1 MTDDET
7 RPIETPQPAPQPAGD
22 PGAMH
27 GAPEP
32 AGTPAGTEPVR
43 GIAAGPNRARWAIG
57 LGVAALAAIVAI
69 GAVLVLGAHPA
80 PEALKYIPADSA
92 FVVEIRPDLPG
103 DQLQKVGNLL
113 AHFPGFKDQSTLA
126 DKLDESLSRL
136 VGQGTNGKVDYRAD
150 LKPWLSGPAFFG
162 FRPSTGSAPT
172 DPSSFARGV
181 LSLSTTGTVSCDA
194 PFKGATVTH
203 ETYKGLDLFLGPG
216 KAACVLDGH
225 QALLGDV
232 DSVRAAIDAHA
243 GGTGMDKSATYQ
255 KARDSLEGDQLLTAY
270 VDGKAYLTLASSML
284 ESVSGMP
291 GLGGGFMPG
300 VPTTFPEWL
309 IEGFRAEDDAFV
321 VDVFSAAP
329 LAPTAGA
336 SAPPSL
342 LPIPAG
348 HDSVLLPFAPAGTLA
363 FVEFQGAGVALQN
376 AVTTL
381 RTSPDFAAPLQMLDG
396 AGGAGR
402 LVGWLKDVGVI
413 VVNGADGPTGAVLLA
428 ATDETTAGQQVTSV
442 LGLIALAGFGN
453 DSVQTRESTIGGVTV
468 TTITVSNLA
477 ALVPPGQLPPGVEV
491 PADAKVEF
499 SIAAKGSVIL
509 LGTGE
514 SFMNAVLT
522 VQPGA
527 GLTDQAIYK
536 KATSRA
542 VAASQLTMYVGIR
555 DLIALAEP
563 AMPAEAKARWETEL
577 KPYLAPFEAI
587 SITSSTTDGS
597 SAHARFTLSI
607 GNP

>member
-1 MTDDET
+1 MTDEET
-7 RPIETPQPAPQPAGD
+7 RPIETPQPAAQPTGD
-22 PGAMH
+22 PEATH

-32 AGTPAGTEPVR
+32 AGTPAGTESVS
-43 GIAAGPNRARWAIG
+43 GSGAGPNRARWAIG
-57 LGVAALAAIVAI
+57 LGVVALAAILAI
-69 GAVLVLGAHPA
+69 GAFIVLGAHPA

-92 FVVEIRPDLPG
+92 LVVEIRPDLPG

-136 VGQGTNGKVDYRAD
+136 VGQGTNGNVDYRAD
-150 LKPWLSGPAFFG
+150 LKPWLSGPAFFA
-162 FRPSTGSAPT
+162 FRPSAGTSAT
-172 DPSSFARGV
+172 DPSSFAKAV
-181 LSLSTTGTVSCDA
+181 LSLTTTGTVSCEA
-194 PFKGATVTH
+194 PFKGATVSH

-216 KAACVLDGH
+216 NAACVLDGN
-225 QALLGDV
+225 QALIGDG

-255 KARDSLEGDQLLTAY
+255 KARDSLDGDQLLTAY
-270 VDGKAYLTLASSML
+270 VDGKAYQSLASSML

-300 VPTTFPEWL
+300 IPTTFPEWL
-309 IEGFRAEDDAFV
+309 MEGFRAEDDAFV
-321 VDVFSAAP
+321 VDVFTAAP

-348 HDSVLLPFAPAGTLA
+348 HDSVLLPLAPAGTLA

-376 AVTTL
+376 ALTTL
-381 RTSPDFAAPLQMLDG
+381 RTNPELAAPLQMLDG
-396 AGGAGR
+396 AGGAGK
-402 LVGWLKDVGVI
+402 LVGWLQDFGVI
-413 VVNGADGPTGAVLLA
+413 VVNGADGPTGGVLLA
-428 ATDETTAGQQVTSV
+428 ATDETTASQQVSSV
-442 LGLIALAGFGN
+442 LGLIAFAGLGN
-453 DSVQTRESTIGGVTV
+453 DSVQTSESTIGGVTV
-468 TTITVSNLA
+468 TTVTVSNIA
-477 ALVPPGQLPPGVEV
+477 ALVPPGQLPPGVEI
-491 PADAKVEF
+491 PSDAKVEF
-499 SIAAKGSVIL
+499 SIAAKGKVIL
-509 LGTGE
+509 LGAGD

-527 GLTDQAIYK
+527 GLVDQAIYK

-542 VAASQLTMYVGIR
+542 LAASQLTMYVGIR

-577 KPYLAPFEAI
+577 KPYLAPLEAI

-597 SAHARFTLSI
+597 SGHARFTLSI
-607 GNP
+607 GSP